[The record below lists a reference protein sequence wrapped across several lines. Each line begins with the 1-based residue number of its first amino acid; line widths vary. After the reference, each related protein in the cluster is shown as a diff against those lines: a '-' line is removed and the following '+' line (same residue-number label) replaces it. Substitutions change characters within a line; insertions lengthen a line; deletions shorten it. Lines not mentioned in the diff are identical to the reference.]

1 MSAKRAKVR
10 NDHTL
15 DSIPDDVYRNIITFV
30 AQMEIIQ
37 LLQTNT
43 NHKQRIAGLPTIPH
57 VNLEWISKA
66 PTATQQHWIS
76 RATQMSL
83 QYTFSSS
90 LDDLTRM
97 MAYAGPHLTHITF
110 DNATRIR
117 LPALPNLV
125 STSGMM
131 NTRTFAN
138 NEVYPKLLRC
148 DGSLGQVNSRW
159 FPNLEEA
166 KRLGVNLEDLHEWVN
181 LHTLTIDYNDLVRTW
196 SMGPDIKPATSIT
209 NLTIRLCFGDRRER
223 RDWIPNGTLD
233 RLGHILPNL
242 EHLTIEHLDEPMW
255 DFTFLHQLRKL
266 KSCTLRVKQW
276 SITGDYN
283 DSFFSND
290 FTEWFKTEMKLTDTH
305 LETLFNSGIITFH
318 DTLRRLIEFHGLS
331 DMVKVSDEEPFEIIP
346 PMPLLTQQG

>member
-15 DSIPDDVYRNIITFV
+15 NSIPDDVYRKIITFMTP
-30 AQMEIIQ
+30 MEIIQ

-57 VNLEWISKA
+57 VNLEWISQA
-66 PTATQQHWIS
+66 PKATQQHWIS

-90 LDDLTRM
+90 LEDLTRM

-110 DNATRIR
+110 DNATRIP
-117 LPALPNLV
+117 LPVLPNLL

-131 NTRTFAN
+131 NTITFAN
-138 NEVYPKLLRC
+138 NKVYPKLLIC

-166 KRLGVNLEDLHEWVN
+166 KKLGAKLEDLHGWVN
-181 LHTLTIDYNDLVRTW
+181 LHTLTIDYNDLVKNMT
-196 SMGPDIKPATSIT
+196 PDIEPATSIT
-209 NLTIRLCFGDRRER
+209 NLTISLCFGDRGEP
-223 RDWIPNGTLD
+223 RDWYLEPDGTLD
-233 RLGHILPNL
+233 QLGHILPNL

-266 KSCTLRVKQW
+266 KSCTLRVEPW
-276 SITGDYN
+276 SITGNYH
-283 DSFFSND
+283 DSFFSKD

-318 DTLRRLIEFHGLS
+318 NTLRRLIEFRGLS
-331 DMVKVSDEEPFEIIP
+331 DMVKVSDEEPFDIIP
-346 PMPLLTQQG
+346 PMPLLTRQG